1 MSNFLCIAE
10 SAVRICYEHSSLFYA
25 KQAVVYQ
32 QVAANQIMPAEQEIT
47 STISHGAFQRY

>member
-47 STISHGAFQRY
+47 STISHGAFLRY